1 MNKIRKSNGHLRAT
15 LDRRR
20 SNAAQPHKNKTKY
33 SRKAKHRDR
42 FVTE

>member
-1 MNKIRKSNGHLRAT
+1 MNKLRKSNGHLRAT

-20 SNAAQPHKNKTKY
+20 SSAAQPHRNKAKY
-33 SRKAKHRDR
+33 SRKAKYRDR

>member
-1 MNKIRKSNGHLRAT
+1 MKNTRKSNGHLRAT

-20 SNAAQPHKNKTKY
+20 SNAAQPHKNKARY
-33 SRKAKHRDR
+33 DRKVKHRNR